1 MPVSLDAL
9 IDQLK
14 TGATASEVY
23 GVVAPSN
30 RSRATVE
37 KVLDEAVE
45 VLATEGVS
53 GLSFRALA
61 RRCDM
66 RLSNLQYYFATQDA
80 LLTAVT
86 RHASAARLEEL
97 RARGALTL
105 PDLRERF
112 HAYLDFC
119 MDRARTPRAQ
129 AIASGLKDLA
139 QRLDGPAKHFGAA
152 CQFHIHILEEM
163 VAAFSSDLPAQ
174 TVTHKAVMIAGLVDT
189 VGPMC
194 GMAYAPPEGL
204 REAILTQASDIAGAT
219 AGL

>member
-1 MPVSLDAL
+1 MTLSLDAL

-23 GVVAPSN
+23 GVAAPSS
-30 RSRATVE
+30 RSRATVV

-86 RHASAARLEEL
+86 RHALASRLEEL
-97 RARGALTL
+97 RDRGALTL

-112 HAYLDFC
+112 RAYLDFR
-119 MDRARTPRAQ
+119 MDRSAAPRAQ
-129 AIASGLKDLA
+129 AITTGLKDLA
-139 QRLDGPAKHFGAA
+139 QRLDGPAEYFAA
-152 CQFHIHILEEM
+152 SCQFHIRSLADM
-163 VAAFSSDLPAQ
+163 VRAFSPDTPPE
-174 TVTHKAVMIAGLVDT
+174 TVAHKAVMIAGLIDA
-189 VGPMC
+189 VGPIC
-194 GMAYAPPEGL
+194 GKSYTPPEGL
-204 REAILTQASDIAGAT
+204 RAAILTQASEIAG
-219 AGL
+219 L